1 MLLKK
6 IKNKEDLEFFRQVSE
21 PITSKEN
28 MRDVANDMFNILYT
42 NNAIGMAGVMVGLP
56 KRIVIVD
63 LQEHGKKPIVLLNPE
78 IIEKSEETIALRESS
93 ISIDGVEGEI
103 SRSRDIVV
111 KYKDLDFKDKE
122 LKASGLLSVCLQHE
136 IDYLDGKLFIDYLE
150 NKDEIINNL
159 IKMKVKNIIEDSE
172 ILRTKC
178 APVKKITDEIKDI
191 MNQMLQ
197 TMYDTRGIGL
207 TANQVGIAKQL
218 IVIDLQENKVKSPI
232 FLINPKIVEH
242 SKNTV
247 VSEREGCLS
256 VPDARADV
264 PRYETVKVEYL
275 DLDGNK
281 QVINAEGLL
290 SICLQHEIDHT
301 KGKLYI
307 DYLSKLKR
315 DTILKKVKKY
325 LKTSK

>member
-1 MLLKK
+1 MQLRK
-6 IKNKEDLEFFRQVSE
+6 IKDKKDLDFFRQISKPVS
-21 PITSKEN
+21 PDDNIK
-28 MRDVANDMFNILYT
+28 DVVNGMFNILYS
-42 NNAIGMAGVMVGLP
+42 NDAIGMAAVMVGLP

-63 LQEHGKKPIVLLNPE
+63 LQEHGKKPMILLNPE
-78 IIEKSEETIALRESS
+78 IIKKSKETIALKESS
-93 ISIDGVEGEI
+93 ISIDNVEGNIERARTI
-103 SRSRDIVV
+103 TV

-122 LKASGLLSVCLQHE
+122 LKASDLLSVCLQHE
-136 IDYLDGKLFIDYLE
+136 IDYLDGKLFIDYME
-150 NKDEIINNL
+150 NSNEIIENL
-159 IKMKVKNIIEDSE
+159 TKMKVKNIIDDSE

-178 APVKKITDEIKDI
+178 TPVRKITDEIKDI

-218 IVIDLQENKVKSPI
+218 IVIDLQENDIKSPI

-242 SKNTV
+242 SKNTII
-247 VSEREGCLS
+247 SEKEGCLS

-281 QVINAEGLL
+281 QVINADGLL
-290 SICLQHEIDHT
+290 AICLQHEIDHT

-325 LKTSK
+325 LKTK